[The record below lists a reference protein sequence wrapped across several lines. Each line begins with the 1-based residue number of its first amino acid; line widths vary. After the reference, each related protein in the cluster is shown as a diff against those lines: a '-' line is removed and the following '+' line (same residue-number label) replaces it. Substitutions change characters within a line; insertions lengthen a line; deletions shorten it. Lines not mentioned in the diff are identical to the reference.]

1 VGQRYSIDIWHGCL
15 NLTRQYLRGW
25 NANKVRDNKKAKKEI
40 LDKLR
45 ELDEMGDQTSE
56 SNLVPRISARVHL
69 GADLSQRG
77 NVLETKKK

>member
-1 VGQRYSIDIWHGCL
+1 MQTKL
-15 NLTRQYLRGW
+15 ETTRKPRR
-25 NANKVRDNKKAKKEI
+25 KI

-56 SNLVPRISARVHL
+56 SNLVPRISTRVHL

-77 NVLETKKK
+77 NVLETKKKQ